1 MTKSGRRPLLFLTR
15 GLDPV
20 GTGRQVELAAE
31 ACRAAGHDVQIAIT
45 AGAGSCAGRLARAG
59 FVVHSLSRR
68 PRPGV
73 TAAVE
78 LARLI
83 GAIRPGAIVAWGRRQ
98 VAIAAAARRLAA
110 GPVVVAVV
118 GIAPRAG
125 LEAWGLRQADRV
137 VATTAGVAGACR
149 RAGVLETAID
159 LVIPGIEPVAGSGL
173 SRGQVAARLGLRP
186 DTVWTL
192 CVAPLEPSTH
202 VDRLLWAIDQLGVVH
217 KGLEHV
223 VVGAGPLL
231 ARMRRRARLQHCA
244 ERLFV
249 FPWLDCLPDLLPRV
263 RLVWQPGEVA
273 DAGCLLDGMAHG
285 VAAVAVESDAAAA
298 LVADDQSGRIVA
310 ADPISEFPRRALG
323 IIEDDSLAARYGSAA
338 RARAVAEFPVARS
351 TAALLA
357 SIDRALTLKLGRG

>member
-1 MTKSGRRPLLFLTR
+1 MTHPGRRPILHLMR

-31 ACRAAGHDVQIAIT
+31 ACRAAGHDVQIAVT

-59 FVVHSLSRR
+59 FVVHTLSRR
-68 PRPGV
+68 PRPGF
-73 TAAVE
+73 TSALA
-78 LARLI
+78 LARLVRE
-83 GAIRPGAIVAWGRRQ
+83 IRPAAIVAWGRGQ
-98 VAIAAAARRLAA
+98 VAIAAAARRVAP
-110 GPVVVAVV
+110 GPAIVAVV
-118 GIAPRAG
+118 GLFPRAG
-125 LEAWGLRQADRV
+125 LETW
-137 VATTAGVAGACR
+137 GVAEACR
-149 RAGVLETAID
+149 LAGVLETAID
-159 LVIPGIEPVAGSGL
+159 VVPPGIEPVAGNGL

-192 CVAPLEPSTH
+192 CVAPLDPATH

-217 KGLEHV
+217 RGLEHV
-223 VVGAGPLL
+223 LVGAGPHF
-231 ARMRRRARLQHCA
+231 ARVRRRARLQHCA

-249 FPWLDCLPDLLPRV
+249 YPSLDCLPDLLPRV
-263 RLVWQPGEVA
+263 RVVWQPGEVA
-273 DAGCLLDGMAHG
+273 GAGCLLDGMAHG

-298 LVADDQSGRIVA
+298 LVADDQNGRIVA

-357 SIDRALTLKLGRG
+357 SIERALTLEPGRG

>member
-1 MTKSGRRPLLFLTR
+1 MNPPGRRPILHLTR

-31 ACRAAGHDVQIAIT
+31 ACRAAGHDVQIAVS
-45 AGAGSCAGRLARAG
+45 AGHGSCAGRLTRAG
-59 FVVHSLSRR
+59 FVVRTLSRR

-73 TAAVE
+73 TAALE
-78 LARLI
+78 LARLVRQT
-83 GAIRPGAIVAWGRRQ
+83 APGAVVAWGRSQ
-98 VAIAAAARRLAA
+98 VAIAAAARSIAP
-110 GPVVVAVV
+110 GPGIVAVI
-118 GIAPRAG
+118 GLPPRPGA
-125 LEAWGLRQADRV
+125 EAWGVRGADRV
-137 VATTAGVAGACR
+137 VVPTAAVAEACRAAGVAA
-149 RAGVLETAID
+149 AAID
-159 LVIPGIEPVAGSGL
+159 VVPPGIEPVGGSGL

-192 CVAPLEPSTH
+192 CVAPLDPATH

-217 KGLEHV
+217 RGLEHV
-223 VVGAGPLL
+223 LVGTGPHLP
-231 ARMRRRARLQHCA
+231 RVRRRARLQHCA

-249 FPWLDCLPDLLPRV
+249 FPSLDCLPDLLPRV

-273 DAGCLLDGMAHG
+273 GAGCLLDGMAHG
-285 VAAVAVESDAAAA
+285 VAAVAVESEAAAA
-298 LVADDQSGRIVA
+298 IVADDQTGRLVE

-338 RARAVAEFPVARS
+338 RARALADFPVARS

-357 SIDRALTLKLGRG
+357 TIERALTGKRGRG

>member
-1 MTKSGRRPLLFLTR
+1 MTHPGRRPILHLMR

-31 ACRAAGHDVQIAIT
+31 ACRAAGHDVQIAVT

-59 FVVHSLSRR
+59 FVVHTLSRR
-68 PRPGV
+68 PRPGF
-73 TAAVE
+73 TSALA
-78 LARLI
+78 LARLVRE
-83 GAIRPGAIVAWGRRQ
+83 IRPAAIVAWGRGQ
-98 VAIAAAARRLAA
+98 VAIAAAARRVAP
-110 GPVVVAVV
+110 GPAVVAVV
-118 GIAPRAG
+118 GLSPRAG
-125 LEAWGLRQADRV
+125 LETWSLRQADRV
-137 VATTAGVAGACR
+137 VATTAGVAEACR
-149 RAGVLETAID
+149 AAGVSATTID
-159 LVIPGIEPVAGSGL
+159 VVPPGIEPVAGSGL

-192 CVAPLEPSTH
+192 CVAPLDPATH

-217 KGLEHV
+217 RGLEHV
-223 VVGAGPLL
+223 LVGAGPHF
-231 ARMRRRARLQHCA
+231 ARVRRRARLQYCA

-249 FPWLDCLPDLLPRV
+249 YPSLDCLPDLLPRV

-273 DAGCLLDGMAHG
+273 GAGCLLDGMAHG

-310 ADPISEFPRRALG
+310 ADPFSELPRRALG

-357 SIDRALTLKLGRG
+357 SIERAVTLKPGRG

>member
-137 VATTAGVAGACR
+137 VATTAGVAGA
-149 RAGVLETAID
+149 ID

-273 DAGCLLDGMAHG
+273 DAGCLLAGMAHG

-310 ADPISEFPRRALG
+310 ADPMSEFPRRALG

-351 TAALLA
+351 TAAVRA
-357 SIDRALTLKLGRG
+357 SIERALTLKPGRG

>member
-1 MTKSGRRPLLFLTR
+1 MQAT
-15 GLDPV
+15 
-20 GTGRQVELAAE
+20 
-31 ACRAAGHDVQIAIT
+31 
-45 AGAGSCAGRLARAG
+45 
-59 FVVHSLSRR
+59 
-68 PRPGV
+68 
-73 TAAVE
+73 
-78 LARLI
+78 
-83 GAIRPGAIVAWGRRQ
+83 AIVAVLSLVFLPVQALVLPSNLAGIP
-98 VAIAAAARRLAA
+98 AGTIAFHAAYQGLLVLIL
-110 GPVVVAVV
+110 GVLIWSYGVKVV
-118 GIAPRAG
+118 GTETASRFSSLVPVAALGFAALGDGTATAVAPDAEFPQVYRPVARSWTG
-125 LEAWGLRQADRV
+125 PSATTPVLTVPGVSPAPASPTVAE

-149 RAGVLETAID
+149 RAGVLDTAID
-159 LVIPGIEPVAGSGL
+159 LAPPGIEPVAGSGL

-231 ARMRRRARLQHCA
+231 ARVRRRARLQHCA

-249 FPWLDCLPDLLPRV
+249 FPSLDCLPDLLPRV

-285 VAAVAVESDAAAA
+285 VAAVAVESDAAAGI
-298 LVADDQSGRIVA
+298 VADDQSGRIVA

-357 SIDRALTLKLGRG
+357 SIERALTLNPGRG

>member
-1 MTKSGRRPLLFLTR
+1 MTKPDRRPILHLMR

-31 ACRAAGHDVQIAIT
+31 ACRAAGYEVQIAIS
-45 AGAGSCAGRLARAG
+45 GGSGSCAGRLARAG
-59 FVVHSLSRR
+59 FVVHTLSRR
-68 PRPGV
+68 PQPGV

-83 GAIRPGAIVAWGRRQ
+83 REIRPGAIVAWGRRQ
-98 VAIAAAARRLAA
+98 VAIAASARRVAA
-110 GPVVVAVV
+110 GPAVVAVI
-118 GIAPRAG
+118 GLGPRAG
-125 LEAWGLRQADRV
+125 LEAWGVRSADRV
-137 VATTAGVAGACR
+137 VATTPGVAEACRLAGVREAG
-149 RAGVLETAID
+149 ID
-159 LVIPGIEPVAGSGL
+159 VVPPGIEPVAGTGL
-173 SRGQVAARLGLRP
+173 SRGQVASRLGLRP

-192 CVAPLEPSTH
+192 CVAPLDPSTH

-223 VVGAGPLL
+223 LVGTGPLL
-231 ARMRRRARLQHCA
+231 ARVRRRARLQHCA

-249 FPWLDCLPDLLPRV
+249 FPSLDCLPDLLPRV

-273 DAGCLLDGMAHG
+273 GAGCLLDGMAHG
-285 VAAVAVESDAAAA
+285 VAAVAVASDAAAA
-298 LVADDQSGRIVA
+298 IVADEASGRIVA

-323 IIEDDSLAARYGSAA
+323 IIEDDTLAARYGSAA
-338 RARAVAEFPVARS
+338 RARAVDDFPVARS

-357 SIDRALTLKLGRG
+357 SIERAMTGKGALG